1 MIWEAQLELKRGC
14 FTRKKAD
21 CTTGKG
27 LQFSIDSD
35 SIKPVG
41 KFRVFLFAA
50 AVSVDVNGRVT
61 DQVSNGL

>member
-1 MIWEAQLELKRGC
+1 
-14 FTRKKAD
+14 
-21 CTTGKG
+21 
-27 LQFSIDSD
+27 
-35 SIKPVG
+35 VG